1 MYYSFFCLF
10 FTTLSCCVTPKP
22 LRSKIVST
30 EPLIPE
36 HGGYKE
42 LESFQVARLLY
53 DLTLRFCN
61 RYIDKRNRSHDRMV
75 QEAISTVQNIVK
87 GSQVSAT
94 SKTTEL
100 ELNRVARES
109 LEELRLDYEGFLR
122 QNNMSVWPYDDRRR
136 KTLTDRKCATVDEVA
151 LWVLQK
157 HKRQSAER
165 SSFAPPLPEIFAN
178 AAITLTIDACSLLNR
193 QINTLEKRF
202 GTK

>member
-1 MYYSFFCLF
+1 
-10 FTTLSCCVTPKP
+10 
-22 LRSKIVST
+22 VST
-30 EPLIPE
+30 EPLNPE
-36 HGGYKE
+36 YGGYKE

-53 DLTLRFCN
+53 DLTVRFCN

-136 KTLTDRKCATVDEVA
+136 KTLTGRKCATVDEA
-151 LWVLQK
+151 GLWVLQK
-157 HKRQSAER
+157 HQRQSAER
-165 SSFAPPLPEIFAN
+165 TSFDPPLPEIFAN